1 MEERNSEIHSCKQA
15 RKEGRMGR
23 KEEREQERED
33 TKRKVKKIK
42 NKKEEINMP
51 KNILDFWGQWA

>member
-1 MEERNSEIHSCKQA
+1 
-15 RKEGRMGR
+15 MGR